1 MCRIMRS
8 ALVGHELADVEVA
21 EDNIV
26 LTGLPADL
34 VRTAVLGATV
44 TGVGRKGKFWWL
56 ELDRKPWLF
65 GHLGMAGWIRELGE
79 PTARLR
85 EHGKAPLDDEE
96 GKPRFLK
103 ILLTSSNGRRI
114 AMTDG
119 RRLARL
125 WLGESPQTDER
136 VARLGPD
143 AFTDL
148 PSSEALLNKWKG
160 RTAPIKGMLLD
171 QAQVSGVGNYLADE
185 ALYQA
190 GISPKREAGSLKVK
204 EIDKLRNVL
213 HHVLE
218 QAIEVGAD
226 SDKFPPEWLFHHRWG
241 GSKGADLIEG
251 QQILRETVAGR
262 TTAWV
267 PSRQK

>member
-1 MCRIMRS
+1 MRS
-8 ALVGHELADVEVA
+8 ALVGQVLTEVEVA
-21 EDNIV
+21 DDTIV
-26 LTGLPADL
+26 LSGVPHEL
-34 VRTAVLGATV
+34 VRAAVTGATV

-85 EHGKAPLDDEE
+85 EHGKAPLDDED
-96 GKPRFLK
+96 GRPRFLK
-103 ILLTSSNGRRI
+103 LLLTGANGRRI

-125 WLGESPQTDER
+125 WLGDSPESDER

-143 AFTDL
+143 AHADM
-148 PSSEALLNKWKG
+148 PSSEALLKKWKG

-171 QAQVSGVGNYLADE
+171 QAQMSGVGNYLADE
-185 ALYQA
+185 ALYQS
-190 GISPKREAGSLKVK
+190 GISPKREAGSLTGSD
-204 EIDKLRNVL
+204 IDRLRSVL
-213 HHVLE
+213 HRVLNE
-218 QAIEVGAD
+218 AIQVGAD
-226 SDKFPPEWLFHHRWG
+226 SEKFPAEWLFHHRWG

-251 QQILRETVAGR
+251 EQIVREAVAGR